1 MTMSRPFSRLRS
13 QPSPETRHSGVIPAL
28 LRPLRKL
35 RHPAGLLVLA
45 LALLGR
51 AAGRDDCAL
60 VEGRV
65 VDAATGEALSHVNVY
80 IPELRLGESSHED
93 GSFHLDHIAAGR
105 WTLVASRIGY
115 RDIRQALVLAS
126 CDSLVLE
133 LQLQPSPME
142 LAELRITADG
152 PPAPEA
158 ELKLNSEELQRRLA
172 GTLAATLDEQPGI
185 SSRSMGP
192 APARPVL
199 RGLSGDRLQLQE
211 DGHPVGDLSS
221 TSADH
226 AVAIDPASAR
236 SVSLLRGPEALVLTG
251 SGIGGVVD
259 VQRGTIP
266 PARAHGI
273 SASTL
278 LSGESASGMAVAG
291 GALDAPLGRLRLHLD
306 GSWRTGGDQRTPAG
320 TLENSAITTS
330 SFSTGLRLPEGLGL
344 EGVSLTTLD
353 SEYGIP
359 GGFVG
364 GHPGGVDITMERRNL
379 LSRFLWHPD
388 LALLD
393 RIELE
398 AGASSYNHQEYEKS
412 GRIGIT
418 FAVDNLYSRLVI
430 HRAGTTPGMAGQFG
444 AELSRRELE
453 TGGLTLMPSVAQN
466 SGSLFLLEHR
476 RMGAVALGGAL
487 RGAWHQVVPDRERVS
502 TVVGHIR
509 ERTFGGIG
517 VSLRAELSLDHMAGN
532 PSLRGVQTGLLLN
545 RGWRAPTMEELFSGG
560 PHLAAYSYEIGNPE
574 LAPELGLN
582 GEWYLQ
588 VSRDRWHGRLAL
600 YATRWSGY
608 VFPAFTGHFS
618 SRRAD
623 LYEYRYTGRD
633 AQHRGW
639 EFELEWTPA
648 GPWSVHIEGSGVRGS
663 LAQGDTPLPE
673 TPPVRGS
680 AGLSWQNSLLRLELA
695 LEGADRQ
702 DRVYVSEDPE
712 AIPEQTTA
720 GWARLDASADLRL
733 VVGGHLHSLMLGVDN
748 LLDREYGDHLNRVRS
763 VMPEA
768 GRNLRLS
775 WRTWF

>member
-1 MTMSRPFSRLRS
+1 M
-13 QPSPETRHSGVIPAL
+13 
-28 LRPLRKL
+28 
-35 RHPAGLLVLA
+35 
-45 LALLGR
+45 
-51 AAGRDDCAL
+51 

-65 VDAATGEALSHVNVY
+65 VDGSTGRPLSHVNVY

-93 GSFHLDHIAAGR
+93 GVFHLDHIAAGR
-105 WTLVASRIGY
+105 WTLVASRVGY
-115 RDIRQALVLAS
+115 RDIRRSLVLAT

-133 LQLQPSPME
+133 LVLQPSPME
-142 LAELRITADG
+142 LEELRVTAEG
-152 PPAPEA
+152 TLPPEA
-158 ELKLNSEELQRRLA
+158 TLRLGSEELQRRLG
-172 GTLAATLDEQPGI
+172 GTLAATLDEQAGI
-185 SSRSMGP
+185 ASRSMGP

-236 SVSLLRGPEALVLTG
+236 SVTLMRGPEALVITG

-278 LSGESASGMAVAG
+278 LSGESVSHTAVAG
-291 GALDAPLGRLRLHLD
+291 ASLDAPLGSARFHLD
-306 GSWRTGGDQRTPAG
+306 GSWRSGQNQRTPVG
-320 TLENSAITTS
+320 RLGNSAITTGGLA
-330 SFSTGLRLPEGLGL
+330 TGLRLKEGLGL
-344 EGVSLTTLD
+344 EGLSLTLLD

-364 GHPGGVDITMERRNL
+364 AHPGGVDITMSRRNL

-388 LALLD
+388 RPLVD
-393 RIELE
+393 RVEWE
-398 AGASSYNHQEYEKS
+398 AGASRYHHREYEKS

-418 FAVDNLYSRLVI
+418 FDVDNLFSRVVL
-430 HRAGTTPGMAGQFG
+430 HQGAADQPGAGQLG
-444 AELSRRELE
+444 LEVSRRYLA
-453 TGGLTLMPSVAQN
+453 TGGLTLMPSVTRDMGA
-466 SGSLFLLEHR
+466 LFLLKHTQAGPLALSGAARLALHR
-476 RMGAVALGGAL
+476 VA
-487 RGAWHQVVPDRERVS
+487 PDRERVS
-502 TVVGHIR
+502 SVVGNIR
-509 ERTFGGIG
+509 DRRFSGSGL
-517 VSLRAELSLDHMAGN
+517 SLRAELPLARGAESAG
-532 PSLRGVQTGLLLN
+532 PLRGLRVGTLLN

-574 LAPELGLN
+574 LQPETGDN
-582 GEWYLQ
+582 AEIYLQ
-588 VSRDRWHGRLAL
+588 VARQRLRGRLAV

-608 VFPAFTGHFS
+608 IFPAFTGHFS

-633 AQHRGW
+633 ATHRGW
-639 EFELEWTPA
+639 ELELEWTPRE
-648 GPWSVHIEGSGVRGS
+648 PWTIHLEGAGVRGE
-663 LAQGDTPLPE
+663 LASRNTPLPE
-673 TPPVRGS
+673 TPPIRGRF
-680 AGLSWQNSLLRLELA
+680 GVDWQNSLLRLGLA

-702 DRVYVSEDPE
+702 DRVYLSEDPG
-712 AIPEQTTA
+712 ATSEQATA
-720 GWARLDASADLRL
+720 GWARLDATLDLRF
-733 VVGGHLHSLMLGVDN
+733 VRGGRLHSVMLAVDN
-748 LLDREYGDHLNRVRS
+748 LLDREYRDHLNRVRS